1 MRKTTRWLVG
11 ASAIVIAGMLLLG
24 SVPTASAARGVVI
37 VRSAPVVWGWGPGPY
52 WWGDYWWGPYYPY
65 GPYPEDYISAHYG
78 FVKIDKHH
86 LNKNDSV
93 YIDGGFAAKVKNAGK
108 FALRPGNHRIELRD
122 PRGRRF
128 FRERVAVMVGK
139 TTKVE
144 VPS

>member
-1 MRKTTRWLVG
+1 MWKTTKWLVR
-11 ASAIVIAGMLLLG
+11 ASAVLIAGTLFLG
-24 SVPTASAARGVVI
+24 SAPTASAARRGTVI
-37 VRSAPVVWGWGPGPY
+37 VQTAPVWVPGPY
-52 WWGDYWWGPYYPY
+52 FWDPLWWGPYYPY
-65 GPYPEDYISAHYG
+65 GVYPGDYVSAHYG
-78 FVKIDKHH
+78 FVKIVKHH

-122 PRGRRF
+122 PRGHRIF
-128 FRERVAVMVGK
+128 QERVAVMVGK